1 MHGLDLYIYI
11 IQCDHVFFFTGQAMM
26 ENIIR
31 RIVKDEVDKHLSSS
45 STQKKRRSETRMA
58 NLLDKVLKGD
68 HSHDEKMRKVHIKRK
83 RKVLLC
89 KKPRVRFTTKKVVHF
104 ALSTCH

>member
-1 MHGLDLYIYI
+1 
-11 IQCDHVFFFTGQAMM
+11 M

-68 HSHDEKMRKVHIKRK
+68 HSHDEKMRKVHIKWK

-89 KKPRVRFTTKKVVHF
+89 KKPRVRFATKKVVHF